1 MKAYDLVLYV
11 LFITVV
17 ISMVDGLGMFPTHLA
32 IDDETE
38 KIRQLTGF
46 DPSGDITK
54 YEEQYSM
61 GSMLVSGLQ
70 LVTGG
75 LLGTIWIAPVLFN
88 KLGMPLELVSVI
100 QIGIWVIY
108 FLGGIQLLFNRS
120 IKHYE

>member
-32 IDDETE
+32 VDDETE

-46 DPSGDITK
+46 DPSGDITS
-54 YEEQYSM
+54 YEEQYSP
-61 GSMLVSGLQ
+61 GAMLVSGLR
-70 LVTGG
+70 LVVGG
-75 LLGTIWIAPVLFN
+75 LFGTVWIAPTLFN
-88 KLGMPLELVSVI
+88 KLGMPIELVTVI

-108 FLGGIQLLFNRS
+108 LLGGIQLLFNRP
-120 IKHYE
+120 IKQYE